1 MFSTVAVNG
10 EVRRW
15 EDLSLHDFAQ
25 GFFFGAGFFTTFR
38 IDDGAP
44 LFLARHLRR
53 LTASLAAFPEAVR
66 APPSELLHPD
76 AVRTSLRHCLES
88 DSALG
93 PRFTG
98 IGKLT
103 ASDGRLLLT
112 FRPPAPDT
120 ERLQREGRA
129 VDTVEANAYRHGEPL
144 PNHKGLSYF
153 RQFSLMQRAPLL
165 ANDVGHACELPT
177 SNLFVLLD
185 DALVT
190 PPLDAPCLP
199 GIVRAVLLDSG
210 RIDGMPVREDVI
222 PLTRLSNAR
231 ACVFTNSAVLATGV
245 TNLLG
250 RALPDSLSLAA
261 RLREHVLAMASHEG

>member
-15 EDLSLHDFAQ
+15 EDLPLHDYAQ

-38 IDDGAP
+38 IDDGVP
-44 LFLARHLRR
+44 LFLARHLKR
-53 LTASLAAFPEAVR
+53 LAASVASFPETVR

-76 AVRTSLRHCLES
+76 AVREVLRRCLES

-112 FRPPAPDT
+112 FRAPSPDA

-129 VDTVEANAYRHGEPL
+129 VDTVEAGAYRHGEPM

-153 RQFSLMQRAPLL
+153 RQYSLMQRLPVL
-165 ANDVGHACELPT
+165 ANDLGHACELPT
-177 SNLFVLLD
+177 ANLFVLLD
-185 DALVT
+185 GALVT

-199 GIVRAVLLDSG
+199 GIIREVLLDSG
-210 RIDGMPVREDVI
+210 HLDDMPVVERAL
-222 PLTRLSNAR
+222 PLARLSEAR

-245 TNLLG
+245 SSLLG

-261 RLREHVLAMASHEG
+261 RIREHVLAMASREG

>member
-38 IDDGAP
+38 IDDGTP

-53 LTASLAAFPEAVR
+53 LTASLATFPEAVR

-76 AVRTSLRHCLES
+76 AVRESLRRCVES

-112 FRPPAPDT
+112 FRPPAPDA

-129 VDTVEANAYRHGEPL
+129 VDTVETGAYRHGEPL

-153 RQFSLMQRAPLL
+153 RQFSLMQRSPLL

-177 SNLFVLLD
+177 ANLFVLLD
-185 DALVT
+185 GALVT

-199 GIVRAVLLDSG
+199 GIIRAVLLDAG
-210 RIDGMPVREDVI
+210 RIDDMPVREDVI
-222 PLTRLSNAR
+222 PLRRLTDAR

-245 TNLLG
+245 TKLLG
-250 RALPDSLSLAA
+250 HALPDSLSLAA
-261 RLREHVLAMASHEG
+261 RIREHLLAMASREG